1 MEGSALSSPLRAG
14 APSTNTRPSLMSS
27 FASRRDH
34 FPVEAIN
41 LSNLC
46 VSTAIHLVFNLFLFS
61 LSDSVQKINKKEAHS
76 ESCALGVLALPIFPG
91 RLQPSIFGAGELNCR
106 VRDGNGWTLTL
117 INTNY
122 LLWDN
127 TLKTEQRYF
136 RDGKA
141 IACILL
147 VGQALGRLVRISC
160 IHYCTSTFRLSTR

>member
-1 MEGSALSSPLRAG
+1 MELAGISPRCSGSLRLQSWVVHRYGLVSAY
-14 APSTNTRPSLMSS
+14 PHQDL
-27 FASRRDH
+27 
-34 FPVEAIN
+34 PVKSQ
-41 LSNLC
+41 L
-46 VSTAIHLVFNLFLFS
+46 FNCLL
-61 LSDSVQKINKKEAHS
+61 NKKEAHS
-76 ESCALGVLALPIFPG
+76 IRCALSVLALPIFPG
-91 RLQPSIFGAGELNCR
+91 RLQPSIVGRGELNFR

-122 LLWDN
+122 LLRDN